1 MIAGLDHVAQKTDT
15 SSQIINGKKSLGK
28 DDFMK
33 LLVTQLSAQDPLS
46 PMESQDFSAQL
57 AQFSSLEQ
65 MTSVNDNLKKLLD
78 TQTAQANASAV
89 NYLGKSVDA
98 PGNGFQYK
106 SGQIQSLGYSLDKD
120 AASVKVSIFDA
131 TGNHVATLDAGSQK
145 SGSNTV
151 SWNGKNDAGIGVAE
165 GVYTFQVEAADG
177 SDNAVQATTLSSGVV
192 SGIAFDNGVANAIVN
207 GIKIPANLIS
217 RVNQIQ

>member
-1 MIAGLDHVAQKTDT
+1 MIVGLDHVPQKTDT
-15 SSQIINGKKSLGK
+15 SSNAINGKKSLGK

-106 SGQIQSLGYSLDKD
+106 SGQTQSLSYSLDKD
-120 AASVKVSIFDA
+120 AASVKIAVFDSA
-131 TGNHVATLDAGSQK
+131 GNKVATLDAGSQQ
-145 SGSNTV
+145 SGSNTI
-151 SWNGKNDAGIGVAE
+151 SWSGKNDAGIVVSDGA
-165 GVYTFQVEAADG
+165 YTFQVEAKDG
-177 SDNAVQATTLSSGVV
+177 SDNAVQAATLSSGVV
-192 SGIAFDNGVANAIVN
+192 SGIAFDNGVANAIIN
-207 GIKIPANLIS
+207 GVKIPANQIS
-217 RVNQIQ
+217 RINQIQ